1 MPKLYIMVS
10 DLQSKKASFN
20 TLAFQIRVD
29 NLEFFRGKTLSKVFS
44 ISSSEGK
51 SELVFSKVEIPVAI
65 KDKLKEAFKSIFGQ

>member
-1 MPKLYIMVS
+1 MVS

>member
-1 MPKLYIMVS
+1 MVT

-20 TLAFQIRVD
+20 SLAFQIRVD
-29 NLEFFRGKTLSKVFS
+29 NLDFFRGKTLSKVFS

-65 KDKLKEAFKSIFGQ
+65 KDKLKEAFKSIFG

>member
-20 TLAFQIRVD
+20 SLAFQIRVD
-29 NLEFFRGKTLSKVFS
+29 NLDYFRGKTLSKVFS

-51 SELVFSKVEIPVAI
+51 SELVFSKVEIPMEI
-65 KDKLKEAFKSIFGQ
+65 KGKLKEAFKSIFG

>member
-29 NLEFFRGKTLSKVFS
+29 NLDFFRGKTLSKVFS

-65 KDKLKEAFKSIFGQ
+65 KDKLKEAFKSIFG

>member
-1 MPKLYIMVS
+1 MVS

-20 TLAFQIRVD
+20 SLAFQIRVD

-51 SELVFSKVEIPVAI
+51 SELVFSKVEIPAAI
-65 KDKLKEAFKSIFGQ
+65 KEKLKEAFKSIFR

>member
-1 MPKLYIMVS
+1 MVS

-65 KDKLKEAFKSIFGQ
+65 KDKLKEAFKSIFG

>member
-65 KDKLKEAFKSIFGQ
+65 KDKLKEAFKSIFG